1 MELCALCQ
9 NAELA
14 VAMLTVKLLCLTVG
28 QILVRRPKKKK
39 KALFSNLTLVAVIK
53 QKRLLSFI
61 YLFLPPGDSPGSR

>member
-28 QILVRRPKKKK
+28 QILERKPKTKE
-39 KALFSNLTLVAVIK
+39 AHFH
-53 QKRLLSFI
+53 
-61 YLFLPPGDSPGSR
+61 